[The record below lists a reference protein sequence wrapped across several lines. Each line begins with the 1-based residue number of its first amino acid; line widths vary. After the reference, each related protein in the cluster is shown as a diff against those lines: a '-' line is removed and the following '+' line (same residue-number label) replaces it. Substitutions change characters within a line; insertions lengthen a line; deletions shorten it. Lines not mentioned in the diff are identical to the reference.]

1 LTILAD
7 LKARRGR
14 YAEAKA
20 LYEQAQDVIE
30 GMLISVAEPYWN
42 SSIAATMS
50 QTRDMQVSVGKTRN
64 GIIRVGRESSAVP
77 SYNCI
82 GANDVQTMASTG
94 HHRDNRTHK
103 SLSERWRGKRVGA
116 FFWRTV
122 SW

>member
-20 LYEQAQDVIE
+20 LYEQAQDAIE

-50 QTRDMQVSVGKTRN
+50 QTRDMQVSVGKNSEWNHSRWTRKL
-64 GIIRVGRESSAVP
+64 
-77 SYNCI
+77 C
-82 GANDVQTMASTG
+82 GA
-94 HHRDNRTHK
+94 K
-103 SLSERWRGKRVGA
+103 L
-116 FFWRTV
+116 
-122 SW
+122 